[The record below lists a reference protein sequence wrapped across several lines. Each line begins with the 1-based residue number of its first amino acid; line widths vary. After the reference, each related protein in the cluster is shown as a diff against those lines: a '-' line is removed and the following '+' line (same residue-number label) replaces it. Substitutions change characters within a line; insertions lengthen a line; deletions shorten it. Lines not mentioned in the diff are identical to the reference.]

1 MRNGARAS
9 CRLLEKCAVKLYCR
23 ETLRNRHESRHRRHR
38 AHLVSTSDA
47 RLFHARIEARVAVSA
62 SQPSG
67 NRSEEGVTFSG
78 RPVRLGRRR
87 FSLGPYRRWKVK
99 VLAALEETFK
109 LREKSVFH
117 RIFRRVGYQLG
128 DARISRHQALHRRH
142 GRQHLLD
149 RALRTAS
156 DEWIG
161 LGLERLLDRLRKER
175 TQPRRQRS
183 RSFRRSVPRA
193 HANALRGERRR
204 DLRATHTS
212 GDADDGHADE
222 NSNPFAL
229 LQVSF

>member
-1 MRNGARAS
+1 M
-9 CRLLEKCAVKLYCR
+9 
-23 ETLRNRHESRHRRHR
+23 
-38 AHLVSTSDA
+38 
-47 RLFHARIEARVAVSA
+47 
-62 SQPSG
+62 
-67 NRSEEGVTFSG
+67 TFSG

-87 FSLGPYRRWKVK
+87 FSLGPYRRWKVE

-128 DARISRHQALHRRH
+128 DARISRHQALHRGH

-175 TQPRRQRS
+175 SQPRRQRS
-183 RSFRRSVPRA
+183 RSFCRSVPRA
-193 HANALRGERRR
+193 HANLTQHARTHPLRPLNAVRCAHGQRGHGQEAEARNRCNDKIRPGADPCPKGGRRPESKR
-204 DLRATHTS
+204 SLAFFLARGRLSVRVWRVKLKDIFLFFLFFLS
-212 GDADDGHADE
+212 
-222 NSNPFAL
+222 
-229 LQVSF
+229 